1 MTERARFVF
10 VFTQIRRNMSQ
21 INISHS
27 SSSPG
32 ICPDSWLIDLSFYS
46 EAASF
51 RLLIVFYVN
60 WSELYPWSKASYWLR
75 QELKLKAKLGVVDQ
89 WPTRLICVFVERRS
103 KIKLM
108 IDYVVKQLLQ
118 GTQLS
123 VASWFDCFHSC
134 SRIPGGWWYWAV
146 KWILLQ
152 CFKTQTTAWANF
164 QLALCVCFI
173 SVQRQEGLLKWKF
186 SQRQNWK
193 STQKLYLTTY
203 MANGACER
211 YCILSDAALPHLV
224 AR

>member
-51 RLLIVFYVN
+51 RLLIAFYVN

-108 IDYVVKQLLQ
+108 IDYVAKAAASRNPTFSCIVVWLFSLLQ
-118 GTQLS
+118 QDTWWVVVLS
-123 VASWFDCFHSC
+123 SKMN
-134 SRIPGGWWYWAV
+134 I
-146 KWILLQ
+146 
-152 CFKTQTTAWANF
+152 TTVF
-164 QLALCVCFI
+164 
-173 SVQRQEGLLKWKF
+173 
-186 SQRQNWK
+186 
-193 STQKLYLTTY
+193 
-203 MANGACER
+203 
-211 YCILSDAALPHLV
+211 
-224 AR
+224 